1 MTTPTEE
8 YASANADLEANKAVV
23 RAYYSA
29 SQAGDRSRF
38 VPYLH
43 PDFFAIAPSYVP
55 LGGRR
60 HTAESFREEVMPHL
74 ARMLDFAHVKY
85 ESLVAEGDQVVA
97 LVSIGIADTDDS
109 VLISE
114 HWTVRDGK
122 ARSLLVLFFEP
133 QKLLDSIH
141 LAHGLKTFTG

>member
-8 YASANADLEANKAVV
+8 YASTNAGLEANKAVV

-29 SQAGDRSRF
+29 FQAGDRSRF
-38 VPYLH
+38 APYLH

-60 HTAESFREEVMPHL
+60 HTAESFRDEVMPHL
-74 ARMLDFAHVKY
+74 AKMLDFTRFKY
-85 ESLVAEGDQVVA
+85 ESLVAEADQVIA
-97 LVSIGIADTDDS
+97 LVSIGIAGTDDS

-122 ARSLLVLFFEP
+122 ALSLLVLFFEP

-141 LAHGLKTFTG
+141 LAHGLKTFAH

>member
-38 VPYLH
+38 GALP
-43 PDFFAIAPSYVP
+43 APRLLRDRTQLRP

-60 HTAESFREEVMPHL
+60 HTAESFRDEVMPHL
-74 ARMLDFAHVKY
+74 AKML
-85 ESLVAEGDQVVA
+85 
-97 LVSIGIADTDDS
+97 
-109 VLISE
+109 
-114 HWTVRDGK
+114 
-122 ARSLLVLFFEP
+122 
-133 QKLLDSIH
+133 H
-141 LAHGLKTFTG
+141 LAHGLKTFAY